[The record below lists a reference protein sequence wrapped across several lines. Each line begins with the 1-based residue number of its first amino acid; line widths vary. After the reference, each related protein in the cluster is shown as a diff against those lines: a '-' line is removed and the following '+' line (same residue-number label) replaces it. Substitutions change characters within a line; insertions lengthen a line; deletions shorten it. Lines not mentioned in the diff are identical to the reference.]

1 MRRNSGMSE
10 KRKPCIVKENPLIIE
25 SIYNHIIQLREE
37 VGWIRGRL
45 DQHQRLLYLLLT
57 FLLALLCKVFLFGGL
72 I

>member
-1 MRRNSGMSE
+1 MRRKSDMSE
-10 KRKPCIVKENPLIIE
+10 KRKNCIVKENPLIIE